1 MSESLQR
8 LEELGK
14 QIAQER
20 QIQTDLQNRFKE
32 STERAVKI
40 NQELA
45 VLAEAAA
52 NPDNVSDSEASPA

>member
-14 QIAQER
+14 QIAHER

-45 VLAEAAA
+45 VLAEEAA
-52 NPDNVSDSEASPA
+52 NPDSANSGEACPA

>member
-45 VLAEAAA
+45 VLAEEAA
-52 NPDNVSDSEASPA
+52 NPDSANSGEA

>member
-45 VLAEAAA
+45 VLAEEAA
-52 NPDNVSDSEASPA
+52 NPDSTNSGEASPA

>member
-20 QIQTDLQNRFKE
+20 HPEAKITLATSDAILIALFAKEEYYDNRG
-32 STERAVKI
+32 R
-40 NQELA
+40 
-45 VLAEAAA
+45 
-52 NPDNVSDSEASPA
+52 

>member
-1 MSESLQR
+1 MSDSLQR

-14 QIAQER
+14 EIVQER
-20 QIQTDLQNRFKE
+20 QIQADLQNRFKE

-45 VLAEAAA
+45 ALAETAA
-52 NPDNVSDSEASPA
+52 NPDNASDSEACPA